1 VRHEPRVRCE
11 TKRQMLCV
19 LTANM
24 AAWFRMSTR
33 LSVRIAKKKGRVEKN
48 MRINSSTSD
57 KHTMSCIVSQL
68 IHAADQLE
76 LTKKH
81 SSGMHAV
88 IDRGQAKGFADL
100 FFLLLSALF
109 SLRMR
114 PPAVDPAADPA
125 ADPPLAAGP
134 LPPPST
140 GFLP

>member
-1 VRHEPRVRCE
+1 
-11 TKRQMLCV
+11 
-19 LTANM
+19 
-24 AAWFRMSTR
+24 MSTR
-33 LSVRIAKKKGRVEKN
+33 LSVRIAKKKRRVEKN

-57 KHTMSCIVSQL
+57 KHTTSCIVSQL

-76 LTKKH
+76 LTKKTTH
-81 SSGMHAV
+81 PAV
-88 IDRGQAKGFADL
+88 IGGKAKGRFADL